1 MLSISNF
8 CPVSV
13 DKTFSEMYEK
23 VFKKNMP
30 VEKMNLSLRPSGKT
44 TVITRCLE
52 AWRSHL
58 DKNCFVTAVM
68 PDL

>member
-1 MLSISNF
+1 
-8 CPVSV
+8 
-13 DKTFSEMYEK
+13 MYEK

-58 DKNCFVTAVM
+58 DKNCFVRAVM